1 MDSHASAAVA
11 PGRRSVDA
19 CADELL
25 TPSQAGD
32 YLRTGERFIRR
43 LIAERRIPYVK
54 LGRHVQLQRSD
65 LDAFIA
71 SGRITRAPDVGIQRR
86 P

>member
-1 MDSHASAAVA
+1 MDSQASAAVA
-11 PGRRSVDA
+11 GGHSSVDA
-19 CADELL
+19 HADELL
-25 TPSQAGD
+25 TPGQAGD

-54 LGRHVQLQRSD
+54 LGRHVRLQRSD

-71 SGRITRAPDVGIQRR
+71 SGRVCER
-86 P
+86 PV